1 MSAPR
6 RTTLIVRAGVAIAA
20 GVAVLAV
27 ALPLLG
33 LAAALVAGWAALAMT
48 TTVWTVVTVWPMDA
62 AATRSHAVTEDP
74 GRSVAALVAVI
85 GSVASLGAV
94 GIVLIQTGERSEAES
109 YLLAAIAVVSVAA
122 SWTLIQTDYML
133 RVARIYY
140 SEPVGG
146 IDFNQSD
153 DPTYSDFAYFS
164 LGIGM
169 GYQVGDTSVRTNQIR
184 RLVIGQALLAYLF
197 GAVIIGTV
205 VNLVLDLG

>member
-1 MSAPR
+1 MSVPP
-6 RTTLIVRAGVAIAA
+6 RTTLLVRAAVAIAV
-20 GVAVLAV
+20 GT
-27 ALPLLG
+27 ALLLVVTPVLG
-33 LAAALVAGWAALAMT
+33 LAAGLVAGWAALALT
-48 TTVWTVVTVWPMDA
+48 ATVWMGVTVWPMDA

-133 RVARIYY
+133 RIARIYY
-140 SEPVGG
+140 TAPVGG
-146 IDFNQSD
+146 VDFNQEEE
-153 DPTYSDFAYFS
+153 PTYTDFAYFS
-164 LGIGM
+164 LGVGM

-184 RLVIGQALLAYLF
+184 RVVIGQSLLAYLF